1 MRRAKSGSTA
11 LLMALWVAASAT
23 TTSGCGFLF
32 VDAPPAN
39 AKKLQTFTCTT
50 SNTFPTADL
59 VAGGFVLFY
68 GGGVGLAAAAAS
80 SNTGGGSAVYALPV
94 AAVAGTAL
102 LVASAVSGYSKTS
115 ACREATA
122 ELMMRLYPNRPGT
135 PGYAPPNGFAPP
147 GGYAPYPQAAPP
159 QPYDPWAAPSPPP
172 AAGPPPAAAP
182 PPPAP
187 APPPGG
193 GTTPR

>member
-1 MRRAKSGSTA
+1 MRRTRGGSTA
-11 LLMALWVAASAT
+11 LLMALCVAASAT

-32 VDAPPAN
+32 VDGPPAN

-59 VAGGFVLFY
+59 VAGGFVLLY
-68 GGGVGLAAAAAS
+68 GGGVGLAAAAAT

-102 LVASAVSGYSKTS
+102 LVASAVSGYSKAS
-115 ACREATA
+115 ACREATS

-135 PGYAPPNGFAPP
+135 PGYAPPNGYAPP
-147 GGYAPYPQAAPP
+147 GGYAPYPQAAPA
-159 QPYDPWAAPSPPP
+159 QPYDPWASPPP
-172 AAGPPPAAAP
+172 AAGPPPAAP

-187 APPPGG
+187 PAPPTGG
-193 GTTPR
+193 GTAPR